1 MTPAETSALLNV
13 KGLTI
18 AELRASQPALANAVD
33 ALVSEAARKRFQVA
47 IGALPAELQRQVAAI
62 DLTAASGDVIAYL
75 EAELHKRGVAEGDVA
90 MVTRLARR
98 AGVGG
103 GLTPTQPVGT
113 QPDVAAQV
121 NMALINAHMQAVTT
135 LAGLT
140 DATATSVAKAVPSPS
155 ALDDT
160 SLTALVSSG
169 ALSAAQAKTL
179 GFTVALYK
187 LTDENADLATAV
199 KSGAFAALGNKA
211 PESIDD
217 LAKLS
222 SADWSAFLA
231 SSKMTLPAGATQQ
244 SVAKALAAR
253 FALLSPNVALLGRLA
268 QPAATS
274 VTVNLATLAPLYRL
288 NSVVVGAGFSSLVKT
303 GLAPEQLTTMGSAQ
317 AQLQQLANAYPG
329 LALAAVLDDRTLD
342 AATKGNTVT
351 RRIGLVQQVGTQLGQ
366 VQLLRLD
373 LSAGS
378 ADLPKLRLANIGA
391 TAAEQAMV
399 LSTLRAYQRV
409 WAITNDVDVTHTVV
423 AAGFSSAMSIA
434 TLTRSAFTAQSTLD
448 AATAQIVWNGAR
460 TNLSDVTKTTAT
472 ILDLTGPSYAPL
484 KVRNVPKSALQYLA
498 QLPGYQDLFGHLSYC
513 NCTECQSILGP
524 AAYFVDLMK
533 FIDDNLRSQFTQAG
547 NPIDIAVRRP
557 DLWTLPL
564 TCDNIDERI
573 PTLEIVDEVLENY
586 IARLASPSWR
596 WCTTRRSTTRTLHRP
611 RRCRRRFSSRSAYR
625 RRASRPIFRC
635 WADRWR
641 RSPRPWR
648 RHRDSARRPS

>member
-317 AQLQQLANAYPG
+317 AQLQQLANAY
-329 LALAAVLDDRTLD
+329 LVLRWPRCSMTARSMRQRHRLFGTARART
-342 AATKGNTVT
+342 
-351 RRIGLVQQVGTQLGQ
+351 
-366 VQLLRLD
+366 
-373 LSAGS
+373 
-378 ADLPKLRLANIGA
+378 
-391 TAAEQAMV
+391 
-399 LSTLRAYQRV
+399 
-409 WAITNDVDVTHTVV
+409 
-423 AAGFSSAMSIA
+423 SAMSQKRLPPSWTSRARATRPSKSATCRSRRCNIWHSFPVIRTYLATCRIA
-434 TLTRSAFTAQSTLD
+434 TAPSANQSS
-448 AATAQIVWNGAR
+448 V
-460 TNLSDVTKTTAT
+460 
-472 ILDLTGPSYAPL
+472 
-484 KVRNVPKSALQYLA
+484 
-498 QLPGYQDLFGHLSYC
+498 
-513 NCTECQSILGP
+513 
-524 AAYFVDLMK
+524 
-533 FIDDNLRSQFTQAG
+533 
-547 NPIDIAVRRP
+547 
-557 DLWTLPL
+557 
-564 TCDNIDERI
+564 
-573 PTLEIVDEVLENY
+573 
-586 IARLASPSWR
+586 
-596 WCTTRRSTTRTLHRP
+596 P
-611 RRCRRRFSSRSAYR
+611 RRISSTS
-625 RRASRPIFRC
+625 
-635 WADRWR
+635 
-641 RSPRPWR
+641 
-648 RHRDSARRPS
+648 